1 VPDGAWEGDRGYSW
15 TMGAE
20 ASNRNVDR
28 RTFLGAAA
36 ASAVVLAAEAAPS
49 FAAAKSTTRSAD
61 VVIVGAGLSGLTA
74 ARRLLAAGRSVIV
87 LEARDR
93 VGGRT
98 LNTPISGSEITE
110 VGGEYVGPTQDR
122 ILALAKEVGVKTF
135 PVYNTGVNVLIAD
148 GERSFYPAVPGLPEK
163 PDIAAAIVKGFA
175 LDELAKSVPVK
186 APWTA
191 PNAAAL
197 DRETL
202 GDWMTANIP
211 QTDARRVFEAA
222 VNSVWGVDGA
232 QLSMLY
238 VLFYIASAG
247 DSKTAGS
254 FGRLI
259 SVEGGAQQDRFVGG
273 SQLVSIRVADRLGWS
288 RKGPGGKGVRV
299 IGSAPV
305 RRISQTSSGVRVI
318 ADGVTVDAK
327 RVIVTTPPALAAK
340 IKYSPSLPAGKMG
353 LLKGM
358 TPGNLTKAEAI
369 YQTPFW
375 RDDGLTGQSVS
386 DLPVGSVTFD
396 NSPPDGGPGVLFAF
410 VGGSAEKNWQKLSAA
425 DRKTAMLSSFAALFG
440 PKALAPIDYFERDW
454 DNDQQ
459 WSGGCPVSH
468 TNPGVMAK
476 YGKYLRT
483 AVGRVHF
490 AGTETSDYWTG
501 YMDGAVRSGERV
513 ATEVGN
519 ALRHK

>member
-1 VPDGAWEGDRGYSW
+1 MEDQSGSV
-15 TMGAE
+15 
-20 ASNRNVDR
+20 NLNR
-28 RTFLGAAA
+28 RTFIGAAA
-36 ASAVVLAAEAAPS
+36 ASAAVIASEASPS
-49 FAAAKSTTRSAD
+49 FAAAKVKTRKAD

-74 ARRLLAAGRSVIV
+74 ARRLVAAGRSVIV

-98 LNTPISGSEITE
+98 LNEPISGSEITE
-110 VGGEYVGPTQDR
+110 IGGEYVGPTQDR

-135 PVYNTGVNVLIAD
+135 PVYNNGVNVLIAE
-148 GERSFYPAVPGLPEK
+148 GQRTFYPSVPGLPEK
-163 PDIAAAIVKGFA
+163 PDIAAAIVKGFE
-175 LDELAKSVPVK
+175 LDKLATKVPVK

-191 PNAAAL
+191 PNAAQL
-197 DRETL
+197 DKQTL
-202 GDWMTANIP
+202 GQWIDANIP
-211 QTDARRVFEAA
+211 QQDARRVFNAA
-222 VNSVWGVDGA
+222 VNSVWGVDGDK
-232 QLSMLY
+232 LSMLY

-247 DSKTAGS
+247 DKKTPGS
-254 FGRLI
+254 FARLI
-259 SVEGGAQQDRFVGG
+259 SVQDGAQQDRFVGG

-288 RKGPGGKGVRV
+288 EKPTAAKGVRV

-305 RRISQTSSGVRVI
+305 RKISQTSGGVRVV
-318 ADGVTVDAK
+318 ADGITVDAK
-327 RVIVTTPPALAAK
+327 QVIVTTPPALAAK
-340 IKYSPSLPAGKMG
+340 IKYSPSLPAGKMA

-369 YQTPFW
+369 YETPFW

-396 NSPPDGGPGVLFAF
+396 NSPPDASPGVLFAF

-425 DRKTAMLSSFAALFG
+425 DRKAAMLASFAALFG
-440 PKALAPIDYFERDW
+440 PKALAPTDYFERDW
-454 DNDQQ
+454 DDHQE
-459 WSGGCPVSH
+459 WSGGAPVSH
-468 TNPGVMAK
+468 TNPGVMSK

-483 AVGRVHF
+483 SVGRIHF
-490 AGTETSDYWTG
+490 AGTETADYWTG

-519 ALRHK
+519 ALRRK